1 MNNGLVFYSVL
12 RALLTITFVS
22 CSHCLTFSLSDFQWG
37 DILPYSD
44 PSVVFFFLTA
54 FATATIMQCFLIS
67 TFFSKANL
75 AAACGGLIY
84 FSLYLPYVLCVAW
97 RDRLNTTY
105 RVLAVSKKSSQS
117 LIPYNQLN
125 KTSLARIVLLNVCV
139 SVSAVKIVC
148 FTVHRVSCPLWP
160 SASAVSISLSMK
172 SKVWA
177 SSGTTCAPALWK
189 ETPTASLPL

>member
-1 MNNGLVFYSVL
+1 MIWCFIASCE
-12 RALLTITFVS
+12 LLAITFVS
-22 CSHCLTFSLSDFQWG
+22 CSHYLTFLLSNFQWG

-84 FSLYLPYVLCVAW
+84 FGLYLPYVLCVAW

-105 RVLAVSKKSSQS
+105 RVLAVSKKPQSQS
-117 LIPYNQLN
+117 PIN
-125 KTSLARIVLLNVCV
+125 SLQSILQNI
-139 SVSAVKIVC
+139 SGKNSFVKC
-148 FTVHRVSCPLWP
+148 
-160 SASAVSISLSMK
+160 M
-172 SKVWA
+172 
-177 SSGTTCAPALWK
+177 
-189 ETPTASLPL
+189 